1 MTGQLR
7 FMSIGKVAPSH
18 SEWRLHQVF
27 EHRQVHISIC
37 LGRCAVVNS
46 LAVPLR
52 RSCVAP
58 LRRSSRPGGEG
69 RRSDLR
75 QLGQP
80 AGVRRR
86 RGGGQ
91 GGVIGGGWGSGLREP
106 GKCGQRVRAKGCCAC
121 TPAMM
126 GAQAGSMC
134 ALLCARCSARPTKP
148 GHHGIAYHAHH
159 AQQRCTEEFT
169 AHHTTHSS
177 TALTCGSRAYLKL
190 SPGKSSGLGRSPL
203 SSSCAMSRSRRGRA
217 ASALCRMIQD
227 KSAGTRGGGGV
238 NGR

>member
-80 AGVRRR
+80 AAGA
-86 RGGGQ
+86 
-91 GGVIGGGWGSGLREP
+91 
-106 GKCGQRVRAKGCCAC
+106 CAVRAKSAGKVMLRLHPRHDGCTGWQHVRTALR
-121 TPAMM
+121 TLQRPADK
-126 GAQAGSMC
+126 AWPPRHSIPRTSCPA
-134 ALLCARCSARPTKP
+134 ALHRRIHSTS
-148 GHHGIAYHAHH
+148 HH
-159 AQQRCTEEFT
+159 AQQHSAHLRQQGVSEVVSGEVERAGPQPPQLQLCHEPLQARPRCLR
-169 AHHTTHSS
+169 
-177 TALTCGSRAYLKL
+177 ALQND
-190 SPGKSSGLGRSPL
+190 SG
-203 SSSCAMSRSRRGRA
+203 
-217 ASALCRMIQD
+217 
-227 KSAGTRGGGGV
+227 
-238 NGR
+238 